1 MSAARSAI
9 PVLMYHEI
17 ATRSQTASRL
27 AVSPVGFAA
36 QLAHLH
42 AAGFSTLTA
51 ADLVIAL
58 AGGTEGTGLPE
69 RPIVIT
75 FDDGFADFHG
85 HALPELQR
93 YGFTATLFVT
103 TGWIQDAGSD
113 SAGRR
118 PGRMLSW
125 SQILEAS
132 DTGIEIGAHS
142 RTHPQLDQL
151 SSYDLRREL
160 GDSKS
165 SLEDR
170 LGRQVTGLAYP
181 FGYSDAQVRRIT
193 REVGHRYACAVGNA
207 VVRQRWDPF
216 AVPRLTVRRS
226 TQLQTFDQ
234 LIRARRVP
242 LIFLKD
248 RALTRGWAIAR
259 RGRAALSE
267 VARGA

>member
-1 MSAARSAI
+1 MNATRSAI

-27 AVSPVGFAA
+27 AVSPAAFAA

-51 ADLVIAL
+51 ADLMTAL
-58 AGGTEGTGLPE
+58 AEGTELPE
-69 RPIVIT
+69 RPVVIT
-75 FDDGFADFHG
+75 FDDGFADFHAQ
-85 HALPELQR
+85 ALPELQR
-93 YGFTATLFVT
+93 YGFTATVFVT

-113 SAGRR
+113 SAGLR
-118 PGRMLSW
+118 PGQMLSW
-125 SQILEAS
+125 SQILEAA
-132 DTGIEIGAHS
+132 DAGIEIGAHS
-142 RTHPQLDQL
+142 RTHPQLDQMDGH
-151 SSYDLRREL
+151 SLRREL
-160 GDSKS
+160 ADSKS

-170 LGRQVTGLAYP
+170 LGRPVPGLAYP

-193 REVGHRYACAVGNA
+193 REVGHRYACSVGNA
-207 VVRQRWDPF
+207 TVRQPWDPF

-226 TQLQTFDQ
+226 TRLQTFDQ
-234 LIRARRVP
+234 IIRARRVP

-248 RALTRGWAIAR
+248 RALTKGWSIAR